1 MRTLD
6 EKSSYQLKAK
16 SPNAKGLI
24 KPNMAGIEEAF
35 EEEVSGNVSRVSPR
49 QIALNYENTATGGDP
64 DIRRSKTTPST
75 PPLREPLI
83 NRFEEEP
90 DGGFG
95 IQGDHD

>member
-1 MRTLD
+1 
-6 EKSSYQLKAK
+6 
-16 SPNAKGLI
+16 
-24 KPNMAGIEEAF
+24 MAGIEEAF

-64 DIRRSKTTPST
+64 DIRRSKTKPIG
-75 PPLREPLI
+75 ELI
-83 NRFEEEP
+83 SRFEEEP

>member
-64 DIRRSKTTPST
+64 DIRRSKTKPIG
-75 PPLREPLI
+75 ELI
-83 NRFEEEP
+83 NQFDPQEPQEP

-95 IQGDHD
+95 IQGGDGY